1 MKDGCETG
9 SAIRLSLREHSRRMI
24 QCDSMKDQVLVV
36 GAGAGG
42 MLAAG
47 RAAEMGA
54 DVLLLERTNRPGN
67 KLLLTGNRRCN
78 LTNTK
83 DLEDFVA
90 MYGPNGRFLFS
101 AFGSFFRDDL
111 LAFLER
117 YGVETKTEPDGRVF
131 PASNRAEDVVNA
143 LQRYL
148 EDGGVRLR
156 TGARVTSI
164 QIAKGRVAGVE
175 IDKERVPAAAVVLAT
190 GGASY
195 PETGSS
201 GDGYRLAAEVG
212 HSVVKLRPALVP
224 LIVREIDLAKAMQG
238 IALKGVRL
246 TAYQCEADRIDQLL
260 RLKADYGRGI
270 SGRKPPK
277 PVIESRTGEM
287 MITHFGIGGPIT
299 LLMSLSIVDVLE
311 RGPVSVSID
320 LFPTLD
326 HSHLQQ
332 RLQGEFDRYGNRSL
346 RHLLD
351 GILPHKLVDPF
362 LGVTSL
368 PPDRL
373 GHQMTAAERE
383 RLTRLLKSLRF
394 NIRAPLPI
402 ASATVT
408 AGGVSL
414 DEIDPKTMASRL
426 VKGLYFCG
434 EVMDLDADTGGY
446 NLQAAFSTGWAAG
459 EEAGRT
465 VLGKA

>member
-1 MKDGCETG
+1 
-9 SAIRLSLREHSRRMI
+9 MI
-24 QCDSMKDQVLVV
+24 QCVSMKGQIVIV

-78 LTNTK
+78 LTNTA

-101 AFGSFFRDDL
+101 AFGRFFRDDL

-117 YGVETKTEPDGRVF
+117 YGVETKTEPDGRIF
-131 PASNRAEDVVNA
+131 PASNRAEDVVSA

-148 EDGGVRLR
+148 EDGSVRLR
-156 TGARVTSI
+156 TGARVSAL
-164 QIAKGRVAGVE
+164 QVKKQRVTGVE
-175 IDKERVPAAAVVLAT
+175 IGQEVVPAAAVVLAT

-224 LIVREIDLAKAMQG
+224 LIVREIDLAKSMQG
-238 IALKGVRL
+238 IALKDVRL
-246 TAYQCEADRIDQLL
+246 TAYQCEADRIDPFLA
-260 RLKADYGRGI
+260 LKADCGRGLG
-270 SGRKPPK
+270 GRKPPK

-299 LLMSLSIVDVLE
+299 LLMSLSIVDALE

-332 RLQGEFDRYGNRSL
+332 RLQGEFDRHGSRFL

-351 GILPHKLVDPF
+351 GLLPHKLVDPF
-362 LGVTSL
+362 LETTGL
-368 PPDRL
+368 PPDRQ
-373 GHQMTAAERE
+373 GHQMTVAERE
-383 RLTRLLKSLRF
+383 RLTHLVKSLRF
-394 NIRAPLPI
+394 NIKAPLPI
-402 ASATVT
+402 SAATVT

-414 DEIDPKTMASRL
+414 DKIDPKTMASRL

-446 NLQAAFSTGWAAG
+446 NLQAAFSTGYVAG
-459 EEAGRT
+459 EEATRA
-465 VLGKA
+465 K

>member
-1 MKDGCETG
+1 MKG
-9 SAIRLSLREHSRRMI
+9 
-24 QCDSMKDQVLVV
+24 QVVIV

-78 LTNTK
+78 LTNTA

-90 MYGPNGRFLFS
+90 MYGPNGRFLYS
-101 AFGSFFRDDL
+101 SFGRFFRDDL

-131 PASNRAEDVVNA
+131 PASNRAEDVVSG

-148 EDGGVRLR
+148 EDGSVRLR
-156 TGARVTSI
+156 TGARVSAL
-164 QIAKGRVAGVE
+164 QVKKQRVTGVE
-175 IDKERVPAAAVVLAT
+175 IGQEVVPAAAVVLAT

-201 GDGYRLAAEVG
+201 GDGYRLAAEVS

-224 LIVREIDLAKAMQG
+224 LIVREIDLAKSMQG
-238 IALKGVRL
+238 IALKDVRL
-246 TAYQCEADRIDQLL
+246 TAYQCEADRIDPLL
-260 RLKADYGRGI
+260 PLKADYGRGI
-270 SGRKPPK
+270 GSRKPPR

-299 LLMSLSIVDVLE
+299 LLMSLSIVDALE

-326 HSHLQQ
+326 HTQLQQ
-332 RLQGEFDRYGNRSL
+332 RLQSEFDRHGNRFL

-351 GILPHKLVDPF
+351 GLLPHKLVDPF
-362 LGVTSL
+362 LEMTGL

-373 GHQMTAAERE
+373 GHQITAVERE
-383 RLTRLLKSLRF
+383 RLTRLLKSMRF
-394 NIRAPLPI
+394 NIKAPLPI
-402 ASATVT
+402 SSATVT
-408 AGGVSL
+408 AGGISL

-446 NLQAAFSTGWAAG
+446 NLQAAFSTGWVAG
-459 EEAGRT
+459 EEAARA
-465 VLGKA
+465 VLSKTG

>member
-1 MKDGCETG
+1 M
-9 SAIRLSLREHSRRMI
+9 
-24 QCDSMKDQVLVV
+24 VV

-67 KLLLTGNRRCN
+67 KLLLAGNRRCN
-78 LTNTK
+78 LTNAK

-117 YGVETKTEPDGRVF
+117 YGVKTKTEPDGRVF

-164 QIAKGRVAGVE
+164 QIAKGCVAGVE
-175 IDKERVPAAAVVLAT
+175 IDKEVVPATAVILAT

-201 GDGYRLAAEVG
+201 GDGYRLAAELG
-212 HSVVKLRPALVP
+212 HSIVKLRPALVP
-224 LIVREIDLAKAMQG
+224 LIVHEIDLAKIMQG
-238 IALKGVRL
+238 IALKNVRL
-246 TAYQCEADRIDQLL
+246 TAYQCEADRIDPFLT
-260 RLKADYGRGI
+260 LKADYGRGI
-270 SGRKPPK
+270 SGRKLPR
-277 PVIESRTGEM
+277 PVIESRIGEM
-287 MITHFGIGGPIT
+287 MITHFGLSGPIT
-299 LLMSLSIVDVLE
+299 LLMSLAVVDALE
-311 RGPVSVSID
+311 RGPVSVAID
-320 LFPTLD
+320 LFPALD
-326 HSHLQQ
+326 HGQLQQ
-332 RLQGEFDRYGNRSL
+332 RLQGEFNRHGNRSL
-346 RHLLD
+346 RNLLD
-351 GILPHKLVDPF
+351 GLLAHKLVDSF
-362 LGVTSL
+362 LETTGL

-394 NIRAPLPI
+394 NIKAPLPI
-402 ASATVT
+402 SAATVT

-446 NLQAAFSTGWAAG
+446 NLQAAFSTGYVAGEAAG
-459 EEAGRT
+459 RGT
-465 VLGKA
+465 LGKTW

>member
-1 MKDGCETG
+1 
-9 SAIRLSLREHSRRMI
+9 
-24 QCDSMKDQVLVV
+24 MKDQVLVV

-67 KLLLTGNRRCN
+67 KLLLAGNRRCN
-78 LTNTK
+78 LTNAR
-83 DLEDFVA
+83 DLQDFVA

-101 AFGSFFRDDL
+101 AFGRFFHDDL

-164 QIAKGRVAGVE
+164 QIAKGCVAGVE
-175 IDKERVPAAAVVLAT
+175 IDKEVVPATAVILAT

-201 GDGYRLAAEVG
+201 GDGYRLAAELG
-212 HSVVKLRPALVP
+212 HSIVKLRPALVP
-224 LIVREIDLAKAMQG
+224 LIVHEIDLAKSMQG
-238 IALKGVRL
+238 IALKNVRL
-246 TAYQCEADRIDQLL
+246 TAYQCEADRIDQFLT
-260 RLKADYGRGI
+260 LKADYGRGI
-270 SGRKPPK
+270 SGRKLPR
-277 PVIESRTGEM
+277 PVIESRIGEM
-287 MITHFGIGGPIT
+287 MITHFGLSGPIT
-299 LLMSLSIVDVLE
+299 LLMSLAVVDALE
-311 RGPVSVSID
+311 RGPVSVAID
-320 LFPTLD
+320 LFPALD
-326 HSHLQQ
+326 QSHLQQ
-332 RLQGEFDRYGNRSL
+332 RLQGEFDRHGNRFL

-351 GILPHKLVDPF
+351 GLLPHKLVDPF
-362 LGVTSL
+362 LGVTGL

-383 RLTRLLKSLRF
+383 RLTHLLKSLRF
-394 NIRAPLPI
+394 NIKAPLPI
-402 ASATVT
+402 SAATVT

-446 NLQAAFSTGWAAG
+446 NLQAAFSTGWVAG
-459 EEAGRT
+459 EEAGRA
-465 VLGKA
+465 VLHKTR

>member
-1 MKDGCETG
+1 MKGQ
-9 SAIRLSLREHSRRMI
+9 IVI
-24 QCDSMKDQVLVV
+24 V

-78 LTNTK
+78 VTNTT

-90 MYGPNGRFLFS
+90 MYGPNGRFLYS
-101 AFGSFFRDDL
+101 AFGRFFRDDL

-117 YGVETKTEPDGRVF
+117 YGVETKSEPDGRVF
-131 PASNRAEDVVNA
+131 PASNRAEDVVSA

-156 TGARVTSI
+156 NGARVNAL
-164 QIAKGRVAGVE
+164 QVKNQRVIGVE
-175 IDKERVPAAAVVLAT
+175 TGQEVVPAAAVVLAT

-224 LIVREIDLAKAMQG
+224 LIVREIDLAKSMQG
-238 IALKGVRL
+238 ISLKDVRL
-246 TAYQCEADRIDQLL
+246 TAYECEADRIDPLL
-260 RLKADYGRGI
+260 TLKADSGRGI
-270 SGRKPPK
+270 GGRKPPK
-277 PVIESRTGEM
+277 PVLESRTGEM

-299 LLMSLSIVDVLE
+299 MLISLAVVDALE

-320 LFPTLD
+320 LFPALD
-326 HSHLQQ
+326 QRQLQQ
-332 RLQGEFDRYGNRSL
+332 RLQGEFDRHSNRFL
-346 RHLLD
+346 RHLID
-351 GILPHKLVDPF
+351 GLLPHKLVDPF
-362 LGVTSL
+362 LETTGL
-368 PPDRL
+368 PPDRQ

-394 NIRAPLPI
+394 NIKTPLPI
-402 ASATVT
+402 SAATVT
-408 AGGVSL
+408 AGGVLL

-434 EVMDLDADTGGY
+434 EVMDLDADTGGF
-446 NLQAAFSTGWAAG
+446 NLQAAFSTGYLAGLSAARAAT
-459 EEAGRT
+459 AG
-465 VLGKA
+465 